1 VLFRSTYDPS
11 TNIVTITGD
20 TVVDLYLYYNFFIVF
35 DDGVMNRLNDG
46 LVTVSDKDQNID
58 SSSYS
63 SAAQSKRVLGNV
75 TINNFTNSTTSNN
88 LTQAQYYAASQK
100 SITNTPTTSQYRP
113 TQPTNLS
120 DCFAVLPLKQQGLTI
135 GQTYT
140 DSGGSLQD
148 NNRVYFG
155 PVNIRQANIHLVSD
169 RGEIVDLNG
178 ANWSFCMVAEYL
190 YSQAGMENGK

>member
-1 VLFRSTYDPS
+1 
-11 TNIVTITGD
+11 
-20 TVVDLYLYYNFFIVF
+20 
-35 DDGVMNRLNDG
+35 MNRLNDG
-46 LVTVSDKDQNID
+46 LVTVSDKDQNVD

-100 SITNTPTTSQYRP
+100 AMSNTNTTSSTTPNQYRP

-120 DCFAVLPLKQQGLTI
+120 DCFAVLPLKQQSMTI

-140 DSGGSLQD
+140 DSGGTLQD

-155 PVNIRQANIHLVSD
+155 PVNIRQANIQLVSD
-169 RGEIVDLNG
+169 RGEVVDLNG
-178 ANWSFCMVAEYL
+178 ANWSFCVVAEYL
-190 YSQAGMENGK
+190 YSQAGMENTQN